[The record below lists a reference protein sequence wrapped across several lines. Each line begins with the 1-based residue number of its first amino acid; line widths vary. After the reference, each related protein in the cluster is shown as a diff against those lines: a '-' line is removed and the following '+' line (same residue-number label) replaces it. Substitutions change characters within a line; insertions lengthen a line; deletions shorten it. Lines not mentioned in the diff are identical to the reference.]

1 MKAGILYPRSSAH
14 PELLPDFID
23 GIRQR
28 LRFSGNENSIQLV
41 MESVGF
47 GGHEKEVYEKAE
59 KLLVLEG
66 VDFLVAHID
75 LRVMDILKP
84 LLQSV
89 GKSML
94 VVNGGANYLQQ
105 PIPESNIFYLTLNH
119 AFLCWLSGKEAAG
132 GGQGT
137 AGIMATSFYDCGYLH
152 TAAAVRGFTEE
163 GGSIVFNYI
172 NKDKYDDSFTLQPL
186 IEFLQQNPEAKRL
199 LCIYDDLPASLF
211 YNRLQQYPEAA
222 NLHLFTSPMMF
233 EKQALKAIENG
244 FPFPVSGYMPWSAS
258 SQNSSNQQFCEY
270 FQQEAKRPPSCF
282 ALLGWEAGMVMVQIL
297 KEGKP
302 GGELKE
308 SPRGSLVLDS
318 NSHCYLGAFL
328 NATLDSGSSIL
339 GLKPEAINIDDW
351 NTFIGEA
358 AGGLSSG
365 WTNTYL
371 CY

>member
-75 LRVMDILKP
+75 LRVLDILKP

-105 PIPESNIFYLTLNH
+105 PVPESNIFYLTLNH
-119 AFLCWLSGKEAAG
+119 GFLCWLSGKQLA
-132 GGQGT
+132 GGQGA

-152 TAAAVRGFTEE
+152 TAAGVRGFTEE
-163 GGSIVFNYI
+163 GGNIVFNYI
-172 NKDKYDDSFTLQPL
+172 NKDRYDESFSIQPL
-186 IEFLQQNPEAKRL
+186 IAFLQEHQDTKRL

-211 YNRLQQYPEAA
+211 YERLLQYPEAESLELSA
-222 NLHLFTSPMMF
+222 SPMMF
-233 EKQALKAIENG
+233 EKRALTSLENG
-244 FPFPVSGYMPWSAS
+244 FPFSVRGYIPWSAS
-258 SQNSSNQQFCEY
+258 SENGSNRAFCQY
-270 FQQEAKRPPSCF
+270 FQLEAKRLPSCF
-282 ALLGWEAGMVMVQIL
+282 ALLGWEAGMVLEQIFQD
-297 KEGKP
+297 GKP
-302 GGELKE
+302 GGELTE
-308 SPRGSLVLDS
+308 SPRGKLVLDS
-318 NSHCYLGAFL
+318 NSHSYLSACL
-328 NATLDSGSSIL
+328 HATLDAGSSVL
-339 GLKPEAINIDDW
+339 ELKPVEINIPGW
-351 NTFIGEA
+351 NTFMGEA
-358 AGGLSSG
+358 AEGPSSG